1 VRQREGGEDGSDT
14 YFLLTERERG
24 EEQAG
29 RGDAGREREEDG
41 GNTYKL
47 ERERQRER
55 RGKGDAGK
63 IEGGATLTSYR

>member
-55 RGKGDAGK
+55 R
-63 IEGGATLTSYR
+63 EGQR